1 MQGHEGKHQG
11 LSGKV
16 EGLGGKC
23 GQQTL
28 LWLPQEGPGKAGYM
42 GLELV
47 GLGNF
52 RGIGAGPSGLVTG
65 LGVIK

>member
-1 MQGHEGKHQG
+1 MKQG

-23 GQQTL
+23 GQETL
-28 LWLPQEGPGKAGYM
+28 LWLPQEGPGKAGYA

-52 RGIGAGPSGLVTG
+52 RGLWGIGAGPSGLVTG